1 MAREILLAT
10 GFEAGS
16 TAFYQAQGWAM
27 TGSASSSGVVATANR
42 HITRLGEGGAYA
54 WMKASTTLAVL
65 CPRVDSASA
74 RWVHCWMMTQVSNVS
89 SSEDAAIQFQLTGS
103 AQMALRISRVTG
115 AITIRRG
122 GPDGTVLATSAVGTF
137 NNSTGYWIAVY
148 LHADNTGT
156 MRVFVNGKEVV
167 SYTGDTQ
174 ALASGGWDRVAW
186 TRATTT
192 GIPVIYLDD
201 VIITDDDGGT
211 ALTPLPEAYGQPLVP
226 TEVVSGNLTGVPTTG
241 TGRYANVANLPW
253 NPSQYNEA
261 AAPGDED
268 LYQMGGYVDMGG
280 DILAVAV
287 CANAYRQGL
296 ITQAE
301 LQVVSGGTGS
311 YGTPEALAAT
321 PGTTTWCRYFSEDP
335 DGGAWTPASVNA
347 LQAGVRFS

>member
-10 GFEAGS
+10 GFEAGV
-16 TAFYQAQGWAM
+16 TGFYEAQGWELISG
-27 TGSASSSGVVATANR
+27 TSGSGVVATPNR
-42 HITRLGEGGAYA
+42 HITRLGAGGAYA
-54 WMKASTTLAVL
+54 WVKVGTTFGVV

-74 RWVHCWMMTQVSNVS
+74 RWMHCWMMAEHVTVSNLYDTV
-89 SSEDAAIQFQLTGS
+89 IQFQLAGA

-115 AITIRRG
+115 EITIRRG
-122 GPDGTVLATSAVGTF
+122 GPDGTVLATSPVGTF
-137 NNSTGYWIAVY
+137 NYSTGYWIAVY

-186 TRATTT
+186 TRYSSGLA
-192 GIPVIYLDD
+192 VIYLDD
-201 VIITDDDGGT
+201 VIITDDDGGMV
-211 ALTPLPEAYGQPLVP
+211 LTPLPEAYGQPLVP

-253 NPSQYNEA
+253 DPSQYNEA

-268 LYQMGGYVDMGG
+268 LYQMGGFVDMGG

-301 LQVVSGGTGS
+301 LQVVSGGVGS
-311 YGTPEALAAT
+311 YGAPEALAAT
-321 PGTTTWCRYFSEDP
+321 PGTTTWCRHFSEDP
-335 DGGAWTPASVNA
+335 AGGAWTPASVNA

>member
-10 GFEAGS
+10 GFEAGV
-16 TAFYQAQGWAM
+16 TGFYLAQGWELS
-27 TGSASSSGVVATANR
+27 GSASGSGVVATPNR
-42 HITRLGEGGAYA
+42 HLTRLGEGGAYA
-54 WMKASTTLAVL
+54 WVKGGAAPSVM
-65 CPRVDSASA
+65 CPRVNSASA
-74 RWVHCWMMTQVSNVS
+74 RWMHCWMMSEQPIVSNVYDS
-89 SSEDAAIQFQLTGS
+89 AIQFQLAGS
-103 AQMALRISRVTG
+103 NQMALRISRVTG
-115 AITIRRG
+115 EITIRRG
-122 GPDGTVLATSAVGTF
+122 GPDGTVLATSPPGTF
-137 NNSTGYWIAVY
+137 NYSTGYWIAVY

-156 MRVFVNGKEVV
+156 MRVFVNDKEVV

-186 TRATTT
+186 LRPAS
-192 GIPVIYLDD
+192 GAFDIYLDD
-201 VIITDDDGGT
+201 VIITDDDGGMV
-211 ALTPLPEAYGQPLVP
+211 LTPLPEAYGQPLVP
-226 TEVVSGNLTGVPTTG
+226 TEVVSGNLTGVPATG

-253 NPSQYNEA
+253 DPSQYNEA

-301 LQVVSGGTGS
+301 LQVVSGGVGS
-311 YGTPEALAAT
+311 YGAPEALAAT
-321 PGTTTWCRYFSEDP
+321 PGTTTWCRYFGEDP
-335 DGGAWTPASVNA
+335 AGGAWTPASINA